1 MPCTP
6 RKGRSHVR
14 HRDVLLGDVC
24 VPGVAAGGSPRKL
37 VGLEQRRPQRAGVST
52 FRGHETMPT
61 TDVEIILQPPD
72 PTEDSQKALCYAA
85 KLALAHHAG
94 R

>member
-1 MPCTP
+1 
-6 RKGRSHVR
+6 
-14 HRDVLLGDVC
+14 
-24 VPGVAAGGSPRKL
+24 
-37 VGLEQRRPQRAGVST
+37 
-52 FRGHETMPT
+52 MPT